1 MLSRLTA
8 AAPLVCL
15 CLIAIVGAAAGAR
28 AEELKS
34 QPAEDI
40 RFAKNDWPRWRG
52 PQANGI
58 ADPDQHPPLH
68 WSETENVVWKAEVP
82 GRGHSSPTVVGSRV
96 LLTTAD
102 VKRETQSVICYDRGS
117 GKVVWSTAVH
127 TGKLDRKGNEKTSQ
141 ASSSVACDGQR
152 LFVNFLND
160 GAVRTSALDLDGKV
174 LWTTKVSDFV
184 THQGFGSSPALYRGL
199 VIVSADNR
207 GGGAVAALDRQ
218 TGAVVW
224 SNERP
229 AKDNYTS
236 PVVLSIGGKDQLL
249 LSGCDVVSSYDPLSG
264 AKLWETEGSTTEC
277 VTTMVTDGQ
286 RVFVGGGYPRNH
298 TEAIVADGSP
308 QVAWQNKT
316 RVYVPSMLVQKGY
329 LFAVTDAGA
338 AVCWKSDTGDEQW
351 KSRLGGTF
359 DASLVL
365 VGPHLFATNEAGKT
379 FVFNAD
385 PAKFELVAENQL
397 GEEAFATPT
406 ICGSRVYHRVVGQ
419 SQGARQ
425 EMLYCLGSDK

>member
-1 MLSRLTA
+1 MIAIAGWNA
-8 AAPLVCL
+8 AAD
-15 CLIAIVGAAAGAR
+15 AR
-28 AEELKS
+28 AAELKS
-34 QPAEDI
+34 QPVEDI
-40 RFAKNDWPRWRG
+40 QFAKTDWPWWRG
-52 PQANGI
+52 PHGNGI
-58 ADPDQHPPLH
+58 ADPDQHPPLE
-68 WSETENVVWKAEVP
+68 WSEKENVIWKADVP
-82 GRGHSSPTVVGSRV
+82 GRGHSSPTVVGDRV

-102 VKRETQSVICYDRGS
+102 EQRETQSVICYDRSS
-117 GKVVWSTAVH
+117 GAVVWTTEVH
-127 TGKLDRKGNEKTSQ
+127 RGKMDRKGNKKTTQ

-174 LWTTKVSDFV
+174 LWTTKISDFV
-184 THQGFGSSPALYRGL
+184 THQGFGASPALYRGL
-199 VIVSADNR
+199 VIASADNR
-207 GGGAVAALDRQ
+207 GGGVVAALDRQ
-218 TGAVVW
+218 TGDVVW
-224 SNERP
+224 SNKRP

-236 PVVLSIGGKDQLL
+236 PVVLSIGGKEQLL

-264 AKLWETEGSTTEC
+264 ARLWETEGSTTEC

-316 RVYVPSMLVQKGY
+316 RVYVPSMLVDKGY
-329 LFAVTDAGA
+329 LFATTDAGA
-338 AVCWKSDTGDEQW
+338 AVCWKSDTGKEQW
-351 KSRLGGTF
+351 KARLGGTF

-365 VGPHLFATNEAGKT
+365 VGDKLFGTNEAGKT
-379 FVFNAD
+379 FVFKAD

-406 ICGSRVYHRVVGQ
+406 ICGSRIYHRVVGQ
-419 SQGARQ
+419 SNGVAAGSARIAWAKG
-425 EMLYCLGSDK
+425 LFVL